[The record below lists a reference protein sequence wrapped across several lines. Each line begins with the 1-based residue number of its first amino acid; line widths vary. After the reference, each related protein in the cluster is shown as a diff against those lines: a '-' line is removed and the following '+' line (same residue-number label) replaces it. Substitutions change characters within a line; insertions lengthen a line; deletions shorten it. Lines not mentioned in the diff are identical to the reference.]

1 MFKPFLVSL
10 IAMGLPI
17 AASACDL
24 PAERPSFID
33 VQEKP
38 DFDTATFAAL
48 VAQAIGDRY
57 MGYAVTLRGENGR
70 IIAQVNHATP
80 ALLARVVASSA
91 STAAPRPRLA
101 LSRKF

>member
-1 MFKPFLVSL
+1 MFKPILVSF
-10 IAMGLPI
+10 IAMGLPV

-24 PAERPSFID
+24 PAERPSFTD

-70 IIAQVNHATP
+70 IIAQV
-80 ALLARVVASSA
+80 
-91 STAAPRPRLA
+91 
-101 LSRKF
+101 